1 MLSTA
6 GDMQRQDPDKEIVP
20 MSERLTL
27 PVLPLRE
34 VVLFPGVAAPIG
46 AGRPATLR
54 AIEAALKSESHLIF
68 AVAQRE
74 NVDTVTPGVLYT
86 TGTIAK
92 ISQIQRGLGG
102 VQLLLHGENRATAL
116 HYSENGRYLEAAVR
130 EVDDLPP
137 LSPEDAA
144 FVGLHREARERA
156 AELGQKSGLP
166 EEVVRQVLEGVADP
180 GRLADLVAGYLEIP
194 PAERQGLLET
204 LSVEERLR
212 RVLIHV
218 QRQIGVLDAQEHI
231 KSQVQEELGERQRE
245 MFLREQMKAI
255 RKELGEEDEG
265 SEVEELRKRFAELQ
279 LPEAAKKEVD
289 RELQRLER
297 ANRDSM
303 EAQVIRTYLE
313 TMAEL
318 PWNKRA
324 EEALDLKRAAET
336 LEEDHYGLKDVKD
349 QVLEFLAVRQ
359 LRQRQRASE
368 SKEAASEEGMPPRGN
383 DDDKQRGH
391 ILLFVGPPGV
401 GKTSIAKS
409 IARAMGRPYVR
420 ISLGGARDEA
430 DIRGHRRTYVGA
442 MPGRIIQGMKQA
454 GAKNPVFLLDE
465 VDKLGVSFQGD
476 PAAALLEVL
485 DPAQNDS
492 FTDHYLGVPFDL
504 SEVLF
509 VATANFLQSIPGPLL
524 DRLETVT
531 FAGYTEREKLEIAKR
546 YLVPRQLHENGLTP
560 EQFTVTDAALSEII
574 TSYTREA
581 GVRQL
586 EREIGKLGR
595 KIARQIASGEVERV
609 AVDAKDV
616 DDLLGRPKVHP
627 EHKAR
632 EDEVGVATG
641 MYYTPVGGD
650 IMFVEASVMRG
661 KGELVLTGQLGDVM
675 KESARAA
682 LTYAKSHADQL
693 GIHEEALGGTD
704 IHIHVPAGAIP
715 KDGPSAG
722 VTMATA
728 LVSALSRRPA
738 RHDIAMT
745 GEITLRGRV
754 LPIGGVKE
762 KVLGAVRAGIR
773 TVVLP
778 KENAPDLD
786 DLPEDVRSTLQVHL
800 VEDLD
805 EVLTLAL
812 RGARFESGHLVFDS
826 DEVPVA
832 PRSE

>member
-1 MLSTA
+1 
-6 GDMQRQDPDKEIVP
+6 

-34 VVLFPGVAAPIG
+34 VVLFPGVSMPVG
-46 AGRPATLR
+46 AGRPPTLR
-54 AIEAALKSESHLIF
+54 AIEAALKSESRLIL

-74 NVDTVTPGVLYT
+74 NVDDVTPGVLYPM
-86 TGTIAK
+86 GTIAK

-102 VQLLLHGENRATAL
+102 VQLLLHGETRGTAV
-116 HYSENGRYLEAAVR
+116 HFVETGGHLEAVVR
-130 EVDDLPP
+130 EVADMMPLKSDDP
-137 LSPEDAA
+137 A
-144 FVGLHREARERA
+144 FLALYREARERA

-166 EEVVRQVLEGVADP
+166 EEVVRQVLDGVTDP
-180 GRLADLVAGYLEIP
+180 GRLADLVAGYLDIK
-194 PAERQGLLET
+194 PAERQALLET

-212 RVLIHV
+212 RVLVHV
-218 QRQIGVLDAQEHI
+218 QRQIAVLDAQEHI

-245 MFLREQMKAI
+245 MLLREQMKAI

-265 SEVEELRKRFAELQ
+265 GEVEELRKRFAALG
-279 LPEAAKKEVD
+279 LPEAAKKEVES
-289 RELQRLER
+289 ELRRLER

-359 LRQRQRASE
+359 LRQREAPPADP
-368 SKEAASEEGMPPRGN
+368 KEPAPGDGRRPQGN
-383 DDDKQRGH
+383 EDDKQKGH

-465 VDKLGVSFQGD
+465 VDKLGISFQGD

-509 VATANFLQSIPGPLL
+509 IATANFLQSIPGPLV
-524 DRLETVT
+524 DRMEVVN

-546 YLVPRQLHENGLTP
+546 YLVPRQLRENGLAADQLALTEP
-560 EQFTVTDAALSEII
+560 ALSEII
-574 TSYTREA
+574 ASYTREA

-595 KIARQIASGEVERV
+595 RVARKVATGEVERV
-609 AVDAKDV
+609 TVDRADV
-616 DDLLGRPKVHP
+616 GDLIGRPKVHP
-627 EHKAR
+627 ERKAR
-632 EDEVGVATG
+632 EDQIGVATG

-650 IMFVEASVMRG
+650 IMFVEASVMKG

-682 LTYAKSHADQL
+682 LTYAKSHAGLL
-693 GIHEEALGGTD
+693 GIPEEALNRTD

-728 LVSALSRRPA
+728 LVSALSKRAA

-745 GEITLRGRV
+745 GEVTLRGRV

-762 KVLGAVRAGIR
+762 KVLGAVRAGIQ
-773 TVVLP
+773 TIILP
-778 KENAPDLD
+778 KENEADLQ
-786 DLPEDVRSTLQVHL
+786 DLPEDVRKSLDVHA
-800 VEDLD
+800 VEELG
-805 EVLTLAL
+805 EVLSLAL
-812 RGARFESGHLVFDS
+812 RGARFEEGHLVF
-826 DEVPVA
+826 EGEAPVE
-832 PRSE
+832 PSLVSKN

>member
-1 MLSTA
+1 MLNRA
-6 GDMQRQDPDKEIVP
+6 RDMHQQDPDTEILP
-20 MSERLTL
+20 MSEKLTL

-34 VVLFPGVAAPIG
+34 VVLFPGVSLPIG

-54 AIEAALKSESHLIF
+54 AIEAALKSDSHLIF

-74 NVDTVTPGVLYT
+74 NVDNVTPGVLYT

-92 ISQIQRGLGG
+92 ITQIQRGLGG
-102 VQLLLHGENRATAL
+102 VQLLLLGETRATAL

-204 LSVEERLR
+204 LAVEDRLR
-212 RVLIHV
+212 RVLVHV
-218 QRQIGVLDAQEHI
+218 QRQIGVLDAQESI

-245 MFLREQMKAI
+245 MFLREQLKAI
-255 RKELGEEDEG
+255 RKELGDEDEVV
-265 SEVEELRKRFAELQ
+265 EVDELRKRFAELE
-279 LPEAAKKEVD
+279 LPEAAKKEVE

-324 EEALDLKRAAET
+324 EESLDLKRAAEI
-336 LEEDHYGLKDVKD
+336 LEQDHYGLTDVKD

-359 LRQRQRASE
+359 LRQR
-368 SKEAASEEGMPPRGN
+368 PPQETAQGN
-383 DDDKQRGH
+383 DDDKEAKGP

-509 VATANFLQSIPGPLL
+509 VATANFPQSIPGPLL

-546 YLVPRQLHENGLTP
+546 YLVPRQVHENGLTP

-609 AVDAKDV
+609 AVDATDV

-693 GIHEEALGGTD
+693 GI
-704 IHIHVPAGAIP
+704 
-715 KDGPSAG
+715 
-722 VTMATA
+722 
-728 LVSALSRRPA
+728 
-738 RHDIAMT
+738 
-745 GEITLRGRV
+745 
-754 LPIGGVKE
+754 
-762 KVLGAVRAGIR
+762 
-773 TVVLP
+773 
-778 KENAPDLD
+778 
-786 DLPEDVRSTLQVHL
+786 PE
-800 VEDLD
+800 
-805 EVLTLAL
+805 EVLT
-812 RGARFESGHLVFDS
+812 
-826 DEVPVA
+826 
-832 PRSE
+832 